1 MFFLA
6 GKRKFSDEEF
16 DDIGF
21 EDDDIEIINADMDA
35 EDTETED
42 TETEDE
48 VNTKYNTGK
57 PHSRK
62 WLPVLLFFIIAAVC
76 ILLYLFIPSNKK
88 VDLTDYYGT
97 GDNEAAIIYDHT
109 VTEHKGIVVDGHYYI
124 PADAVKELFTDK
136 LYEDRDTDMVLYAKA
151 DTVWQIPYNNTYIKD
166 GEENIESGYVII
178 LKNADGVYVCAD
190 FLMMNSDMS
199 TKRLKHLTE

>member
-1 MFFLA
+1 MA

-48 VNTKYNTGK
+48 VNTKHNTGK

-76 ILLYLFIPSNKK
+76 ILLYLFIPSNK
-88 VDLTDYYGT
+88 
-97 GDNEAAIIYDHT
+97 
-109 VTEHKGIVVDGHYYI
+109 
-124 PADAVKELFTDK
+124 
-136 LYEDRDTDMVLYAKA
+136 R
-151 DTVWQIPYNNTYIKD
+151 
-166 GEENIESGYVII
+166 
-178 LKNADGVYVCAD
+178 
-190 FLMMNSDMS
+190 
-199 TKRLKHLTE
+199 

>member
-42 TETEDE
+42 E
-48 VNTKYNTGK
+48 VNTKHNTGK

-62 WLPVLLFFIIAAVC
+62 WLPVLLFFIIAW
-76 ILLYLFIPSNKK
+76 N
-88 VDLTDYYGT
+88 G
-97 GDNEAAIIYDHT
+97 GEAA
-109 VTEHKGIVVDGHYYI
+109 
-124 PADAVKELFTDK
+124 
-136 LYEDRDTDMVLYAKA
+136 
-151 DTVWQIPYNNTYIKD
+151 
-166 GEENIESGYVII
+166 
-178 LKNADGVYVCAD
+178 
-190 FLMMNSDMS
+190 
-199 TKRLKHLTE
+199 

>member
-35 EDTETED
+35 ED

-109 VTEHKGIVVDGHYYI
+109 VTEHKGIVW
-124 PADAVKELFTDK
+124 
-136 LYEDRDTDMVLYAKA
+136 M
-151 DTVWQIPYNNTYIKD
+151 
-166 GEENIESGYVII
+166 VII
-178 LKNADGVYVCAD
+178 I
-190 FLMMNSDMS
+190 FLQM
-199 TKRLKHLTE
+199 